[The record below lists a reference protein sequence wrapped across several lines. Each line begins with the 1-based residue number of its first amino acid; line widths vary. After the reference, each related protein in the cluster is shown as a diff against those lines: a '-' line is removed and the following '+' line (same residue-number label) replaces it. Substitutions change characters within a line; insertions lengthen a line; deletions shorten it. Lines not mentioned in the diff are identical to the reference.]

1 MDFVFHTK
9 EEEKKEKKTFSITED
24 INLIRQRVEQ
34 WKLEEQRQE
43 QQRQTEQKKLQEDIQ
58 QNEARKLE
66 MQRELQETE
75 KQQKQIQQ
83 EFEKQSQS
91 KVEQCEARDQKLALS
106 MEQAQKNEIQ
116 KQLAELET
124 EIRSQK
130 GRLVESELLSLRH
143 QNKVMKENE
152 GKGNSP
158 IEILRKIA
166 LAEEKMET
174 VESDVTKS
182 FFKLPKSDTGILP
195 VKENQKLVD
204 QALSSADSEIAKYSP
219 KEPKSNP
226 GLLSDDE
233 IQKLPKAALT
243 PVTSETSPAVE
254 MEVQPNPEVPQTDTI
269 FSAKWKEQDQR
280 FMILSP
286 SSEPRLPLASLNE
299 KHVIAVPKKF
309 LVDLMKM
316 VAMDEKRFLN
326 DCCQEEWEKF
336 KKRFWNK
343 TTTHSDLPRA
353 RIAFIEK
360 VRPQLEEFNSNLCR
374 SIAIEAVLHSLNLT
388 EDEIPKE
395 VLPSL
400 KYQANNL
407 YKDVFKNEKDKDAAF
422 LQAGFLIN
430 YELVKLATEKFQA
443 ANSSS
448 QEPAPNVSYSLMCL
462 QNICFLTS
470 FFYCRMMKT
479 VPMMKCLF

>member
-1 MDFVFHTK
+1 MDFVFLTK
-9 EEEKKEKKTFSITED
+9 EKEKKEKKTFSITED

-43 QQRQTEQKKLQEDIQ
+43 QQRQAEQKKLQEDIQ

-124 EIRSQK
+124 EMRSQK
-130 GRLVESELLSLRH
+130 EKLEDSELLSLSH
-143 QNKVMKENE
+143 QIKVMKENE
-152 GKGNSP
+152 GKGNSLS
-158 IEILRKIA
+158 ELDRKIA
-166 LAEEKMET
+166 LTELELKQAELMRI
-174 VESDVTKS
+174 KS
-182 FFKLPKSDTGILP
+182 RG
-195 VKENQKLVD
+195 
-204 QALSSADSEIAKYSP
+204 LSEGEVAKYSSKQP
-219 KEPKSNP
+219 KLAPGSN
-226 GLLSDDE
+226 E
-233 IQKLPKAALT
+233 EMQKLPDEALT
-243 PVTSETSPAVE
+243 PATSEANPTVE
-254 MEVQPNPEVPQTDTI
+254 MEVETMDTSEVAKDSTMESNQDPEVADTI
-269 FSAKWKEQDQR
+269 FSAGWKAVDQS
-280 FMILSP
+280 FMVLNP
-286 SSEPRLPLASLNE
+286 SSDSETRLPLASLNE
-299 KHVIAVPKKF
+299 KNVIALPKKY

-316 VAMDEKRFLN
+316 VAMDERRFLN

-343 TTTHSDLPRA
+343 TTSHSDLPRA
-353 RIAFIEK
+353 RRAFIEK

-388 EDEIPKE
+388 KDEIPKE

-407 YKDVFKNEKDKDAAF
+407 YKDVFKNEKDRDAAF

-430 YELVKLATEKFQA
+430 YELVKLAIEKFQA

-448 QEPAPNVSYSLMCL
+448 QEPAPNVS
-462 QNICFLTS
+462 
-470 FFYCRMMKT
+470 
-479 VPMMKCLF
+479 